1 MHHRI
6 FISNEFY
13 EVGSLSKRN
22 KRNEVLME
30 QKKNDRDRVR
40 KYRRMTFGQLQKRWL
55 KTSVGQRRG
64 PLKLGADHL
73 ELALNLVS
81 FDIGARLETIRE
93 LTRKDDRAA
102 DAKIR
107 MKNHHKQLM
116 IEADFLYK
124 AGLYLL
130 DTNRQ

>member
-1 MHHRI
+1 
-6 FISNEFY
+6 
-13 EVGSLSKRN
+13 
-22 KRNEVLME
+22 ME